1 MSRINTIRA
10 KNPKLVEAGRK
21 GGAATS
27 ARHGHDHY
35 QRMGQTPPRE
45 GSRPRG
51 RPAFDYVIGSDGVV
65 YSGREAVALAHD
77 SRQEHNPAFSNT
89 D

>member
-1 MSRINTIRA
+1 MSRLAIRRP
-10 KNPKLVEAGRK
+10 NPRLSAAGMK
-21 GGAATS
+21 GGEATL
-27 ARHGHDHY
+27 ARYGRQHY
-35 QRMGQTPPRE
+35 STMGQTPPRP

-77 SRQEHNPAFSNT
+77 SRQEHNPAFSDT